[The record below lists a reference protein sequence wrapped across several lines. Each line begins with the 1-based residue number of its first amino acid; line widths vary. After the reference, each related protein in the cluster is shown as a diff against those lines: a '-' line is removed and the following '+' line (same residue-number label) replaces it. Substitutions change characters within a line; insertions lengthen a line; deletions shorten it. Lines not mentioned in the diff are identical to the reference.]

1 MKKVGKTTRPFRYD
15 LIQIPYNYTV
25 EVTNRF
31 KGLDLIYRVP
41 EELWPEVRD
50 TVQEAVI
57 KTIHKKKKCKK
68 EKWLSEEALRI
79 AEKEEKLKTKEKRKD
94 IPI

>member
-1 MKKVGKTTRPFRYD
+1 MR
-15 LIQIPYNYTV
+15 
-25 EVTNRF
+25 NRL
-31 KGLDLIYRVP
+31 KGLDPRDRVP

-68 EKWLSEEALRI
+68 EKWLFEEALQR
-79 AEKEEKLKTKEKRKD
+79 AEKRREAKGKGEKK
-94 IPI
+94 ISI